1 VYSWVTCVLNDE
13 YTHQW
18 HLTMHINWRDNSSV
32 AANVLN
38 KEVCLRNRER
48 EREIHG
54 NIPNS
59 ILSEALRFSML
70 MSRCRRLALM
80 PRGMLDR
87 QTYTHKHITR
97 QSLTWKKRERIR
109 EQWYIPVK
117 NFQCK
122 RISQQ
127 GQHIT
132 PVYPYDSPSPYYVAL
147 ARGHIKC
154 RTPSFWPV
162 PPISSKQDSNR
173 NF

>member
-1 VYSWVTCVLNDE
+1 
-13 YTHQW
+13 
-18 HLTMHINWRDNSSV
+18 MHINWRDNSSV

-48 EREIHG
+48 ERERERDIHG

-70 MSRCRRLALM
+70 MSKCRRLALM

-109 EQWYIPVK
+109 EQWYFQWKIFNVK
-117 NFQCK
+117 EFHNKVSILVQCIHMTHLHFITRPSLGATSSVAPRPSDPCLQFPQNK
-122 RISQQ
+122 TVIETSNLVETQQ
-127 GQHIT
+127 WT
-132 PVYPYDSPSPYYVAL
+132 RVT
-147 ARGHIKC
+147 RE
-154 RTPSFWPV
+154 
-162 PPISSKQDSNR
+162 
-173 NF
+173 